1 MNRMEEI
8 IKNFQERV
16 SQGGKLRRSSPMEEK
31 LNQTMTSFKCPK
43 CEDREI
49 ILIKD
54 ENGYEFARK
63 CDCKAEREVERLL
76 KNSLITESF
85 QKMGFKNFNVTDHPP
100 IIRTAFDTAKEYAQ
114 NFERIRNL
122 RTNSIALLGRSG
134 SGKTHLLTA
143 VSNNLIRKRIKV
155 LYFPFVEGFNDLK
168 DNFDLLDRKIDRMKR
183 VMFCLLMIC
192 LKAGKILHNSK

>member
-1 MNRMEEI
+1 
-8 IKNFQERV
+8 
-16 SQGGKLRRSSPMEEK
+16 MEEK

-168 DNFDLLDRKIDRMKR
+168 DNFDLLDRKIDRMKSIDVLFIDDLFKGR
-183 VMFCLLMIC
+183 E
-192 LKAGKILHNSK
+192 ILHNSK